1 VQNIPDT
8 GLDGE
13 IPALGSSERDAVEDD
28 GGEAAG
34 GVAVTTAL
42 D

>member
-1 VQNIPDT
+1 V
-8 GLDGE
+8 
-13 IPALGSSERDAVEDD
+13 GSSERDAVEDD